1 MNIIENPVFLLLLI
15 ICLGELVGKIRI
27 GSFSFGSSAIIFVS
41 LGFGHYGY
49 KLPDE
54 FQLLGLIF
62 FIYAVGLQ
70 AGPGFFSSF
79 RKNGLRLALGAIAI
93 VTTGFFLTLLSCF
106 LFHFDAGIAAG
117 LFAGALTSTPG
128 LAVAV
133 EGVEN
138 SLAPAAYGMTYCFG
152 IIGVIFFVNLIPR
165 LTKVNIADE
174 EQLLAKELL
183 EKNPPI
189 TVHHIELTNSNLFG
203 KSVNE
208 IFLKN
213 IAPVVITRLLR
224 KGATEPILVNGETRL
239 NQGDH
244 MRLVGRIKDLEK
256 VELYM
261 GKPIPGEIEFN
272 NALDTK
278 RIVVSKNDIIGRTID
293 SLSLKEVFNVQITR
307 ITRNGIELPPTSQT
321 RLQMGD
327 ILHIVGDT
335 SSLKNITRILGN
347 NVQATYQANL
357 LSLLIGLCLGL
368 LLGKLSLPLP
378 ILGNIA
384 LGTTGG
390 VLVTGLI
397 LSNIYKTGPFIW
409 QIPSN
414 INRFIRDLGLVLF
427 LATVGTKTGATMV
440 TTFSDHG
447 ISLFFS
453 GMVVTLGPLIVSFFL
468 CRHIF
473 DIPLLRTLGVLTGG
487 MTSTPGLAAAT
498 SLSDTHYAS
507 SAYATVYPVALIGM
521 ILFTK
526 ILIFVVSAFS

>member
-15 ICLGELVGKIRI
+15 ICLGELLGKIRI

-41 LGFGHYGY
+41 LGFGHYGF

-54 FQLLGLIF
+54 FQLLGLIL

-70 AGPGFFSSF
+70 AGPGFLSSF
-79 RKNGLRLALGAIAI
+79 RKNGLLLALGAITI
-93 VTTGFFLTLLSCF
+93 VSTGFLLTLLFSI
-106 LFHFDAGIAAG
+106 LFHFNAGIAAG

-152 IIGVIFFVNLIPR
+152 VIGVILFINLIPK

-174 EQLLAKELL
+174 EQLLASELL

-189 TVHHIELTNSNLFG
+189 TVHHIELTNGNLFG
-203 KSVNE
+203 KTVNK
-208 IFLKN
+208 IFLGN

-224 KGATEPILVNGETRL
+224 KGATEPILVNGETKL
-239 NQGDH
+239 AEGDH
-244 MRLVGRIKDLEK
+244 LRLVGRAKDLEK

-261 GKPIPGEIEFN
+261 GKPIPSEIEFN
-272 NALDTK
+272 NRLDKK
-278 RIVVSKNDIIGRTID
+278 RIVVSKNDVIGRTIGY
-293 SLSLKEVFNVQITR
+293 LNLKEAFNVQITR
-307 ITRNGIELPPTSQT
+307 IIRNGIELPPTSQT
-321 RLQMGD
+321 RLRMGD
-327 ILHIVGDT
+327 ILHIVGDK
-335 SSLKNITRILGN
+335 SSLKNITRILGD

-357 LSLLIGLCLGL
+357 FSLLIGLCLGL
-368 LLGKLSLPLP
+368 LLGKLSFPFP
-378 ILGNIA
+378 FLGKIA

-409 QIPSN
+409 QIPGN

-427 LATVGTKTGATMV
+427 LAAVGTKTGATMA
-440 TTFSDHG
+440 TTFANHG

-453 GMVVTLGPLIVSFFL
+453 GMMVTLGPLIVSFFL
-468 CRHIF
+468 CRKTF
-473 DIPLLRTLGVLTGG
+473 GIPLLRTLGVLTGG

-526 ILIFVVSAFS
+526 ILILIVSVF